1 MKHFHAGIWHRRLK
15 YHSYSFQLYDRESKK
30 RKNWFLLLQKIE
42 ERMPW
47 LFHCYLENFEMLKLT
62 LYSAYSLLLIN

>member
-30 RKNWFLLLQKIE
+30 RKKLFLLLQKIE

-62 LYSAYSLLLIN
+62 LFIFSL